1 VSKKKIEL
9 IILGSLIL
17 YSFYCALII
26 GPSWDEFY
34 HYKNGDNIFNYIFSF
49 GTREYHSANF
59 KFHFGLYDFLASF
72 FSKNFRKYIST
83 ITKIGGT
90 ILLLTGIAILTGQ
103 LQVLGFFILE
113 YFPALGNLG

>member
-1 VSKKKIEL
+1 L
-9 IILGSLIL
+9 I
-17 YSFYCALII
+17 
-26 GPSWDEFY
+26 D
-34 HYKNGDNIFNYIFSF
+34 
-49 GTREYHSANF
+49 
-59 KFHFGLYDFLASF
+59 KFLF